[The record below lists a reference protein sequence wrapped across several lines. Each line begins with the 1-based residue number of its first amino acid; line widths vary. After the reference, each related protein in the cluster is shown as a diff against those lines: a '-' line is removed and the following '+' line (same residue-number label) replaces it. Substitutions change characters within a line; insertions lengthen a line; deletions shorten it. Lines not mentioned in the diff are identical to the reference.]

1 MPATYYAAVEGDP
14 LTSGKG
20 SYIFPTKKTIGD
32 IRDQHGKPRRIIF
45 IGDEGYCASC
55 RSTGVITYGA
65 GVSKGRRMV
74 DMVNGGRLQAV
85 GGDIVLCKCA
95 TPPRIIAVY
104 GQRWMIHDKG
114 DSKERATPQTVSS
127 KQVIYDEQFTVTDA
141 RGNAL
146 ANTYYTVRLHTGE
159 WIHGV
164 TDSRGR
170 TGRYATGGAQR
181 IHLYLGHRGQG

>member
-1 MPATYYAAVEGDP
+1 MPGTYYAAVEGDP

-20 SYIFPTKKTIGD
+20 SYVFPTKKTIGD

-45 IGDEGYCASC
+45 IGDKGYCASC

-65 GVSKGRRMV
+65 GVSRGRRMV

-95 TPPRIIAVY
+95 TPPRIISVY

-114 DSKERATPQTVSS
+114 ENTQRASTTPSVQSPVF
-127 KQVIYDEQFTVTDA
+127 DEQFA
-141 RGNAL
+141 LQGNNAQPL
-146 ANTYYTVRLHTGE
+146 ANVRYRVRIGSRVVAD
-159 WIHGV
+159 GV
-164 TDSRGR
+164 TDSHGR
-170 TGRYATGGAQR
+170 TQR
-181 IHLYLGHRGQG
+181 IATDESKNLKLEIEH